1 MIGCN
6 KLKEVFI
13 MKTKDLP
20 NVASALIEKMKS
32 DGYSSSRI
40 EDTTW
45 ILVHFFNYCVKHDII
60 QVTVPIAVEFV
71 QESFG
76 FDFYNTTSRF
86 QTVLRRPLLILFE
99 FEEFGNYKKTHQRGS
114 TTKIPLIY
122 ETVYREFVD
131 HVNLMPIGLKTRE
144 RKIWSFTKYLEYLES
159 TGILTLSQIE
169 YNTVHEYIASLAG
182 FAPATVRVIKTN
194 LREAYDWMYEK
205 KYVRFS
211 GRQMF
216 PVIRK
221 DPRNKLLSYYSK
233 EEIRQLV
240 SCIDTE
246 TAAGK
251 CVYAIICLLTYLGMR
266 AGDVIALKFRDIDWD
281 KGVISYSQQKT
292 GNPLTIPLLDEV
304 KFPLL
309 DYIRNGRHE
318 SADPEYIFVTL
329 YAPYTKY
336 SCTSSVFRMVE
347 KCMQTAGIDY
357 EGRHHGPHSLRHSL
371 ATNMLAENVPI
382 SAISNIMGHS
392 STKTTEIYLTVD
404 ETHLKEIS
412 LEVPNA

>member
-45 ILVHFFNYCVKHDII
+45 ILEHFFNYCVKHDII
-60 QVTVPIAVEFV
+60 QVTVPIAFEFV

-159 TGILTLSQIE
+159 TGILTLSRIE

-182 FAPATVRVIKTN
+182 LAPATVRVIKTN

-246 TAAGK
+246 TTAGK
-251 CVYAIICLLTYLGMR
+251 CVYAIICPLTYLGMR

-336 SCTSSVFRMVE
+336 SCTSSVFRIVE

-357 EGRHHGPHSLRHSL
+357 EGRHHGPHSLRHPYVKP
-371 ATNMLAENVPI
+371 TTK
-382 SAISNIMGHS
+382 NI
-392 STKTTEIYLTVD
+392 L
-404 ETHLKEIS
+404 
-412 LEVPNA
+412 